1 MSSHDH
7 SAPGHVHGPDC
18 NHDHGHH
25 GHDHGDHGHGHAKRH
40 PVLDWMMTTD
50 HKRIGIMYLWT
61 SFIFFLIGGSMALAI
76 RVQLMHA
83 NNNALTPDF
92 FNQMMT
98 MHATVMIFLAI
109 IPAITGFGNLV
120 LPLHLGARDVAF
132 PRLNA
137 LGFWL
142 VPAGGIVFLSSFF
155 LGGASQNGWTAYPPL
170 ANAQYS
176 PGMGVDLWIFGVH
189 LVGTSSITGGLNF
202 IVTIFNMRAPGVTIH
217 KMSLFAWTWLVTSWL
232 QVIATPVLAGA
243 VTMLL
248 LDRNL
253 GTSFFRPETGGDPIL
268 FQHLFW
274 FYSHPAVYIMIL
286 PVFGIISQVIPA
298 FSQKKIFGYLPIAY
312 SSVAIGFFGLLV
324 WAHHMFATGLNPW
337 FLTFFMIITMLIAV
351 PTGIK
356 IFSWI
361 ATMWGGIVDFKT
373 PMLFAI
379 GFIAFFTIG
388 GISGVMQASIPFD
401 IQVSGT
407 YFIVAH
413 IHYVLFAGSVVGLLA
428 GFYYWLPKMTG
439 RMYHEGMGQVHFW
452 LTMIGM
458 NLAFFPMHFLGLQ
471 GMPRRVAYYAPQFEV
486 INQVI
491 GYSAFLM
498 GLAQLIVFFQI
509 YYALKKGAR
518 VGADPWNHHP
528 DTRSFEW
535 EISSP
540 PPHYNFETLPV
551 VR

>member
-1 MSSHDH
+1 MQVENTHAATNVPDHHDE
-7 SAPGHVHGPDC
+7 
-18 NHDHGHH
+18 HH
-25 GHDHGDHGHGHAKRH
+25 GHERH
-40 PVLDWMMTTD
+40 WLMSWLMTTD

-61 SFIFFLIGGSMALAI
+61 SFIFFLIGGAMTFVI
-76 RVQLMHA
+76 RAQLMSHQ
-83 NNNALTPDF
+83 NTLVSPDF
-92 FNQMMT
+92 YNQMMT

-109 IPAITGFGNLV
+109 IPAITGFGNLA

-142 VPAGGIVFLSSFF
+142 VPAGGLVVCSSFF

-170 ANAQYS
+170 ASNQYS
-176 PGMGVDLWIFGVH
+176 PGMGVDLWIFGLH
-189 LVGTSSITGGLNF
+189 LLGTSSITGGLNF
-202 IVTIFNMRAPGVTIH
+202 IVTIFNMRAPGLTLH
-217 KMSLFAWTWLVTSWL
+217 KMSLFSWSWLVTSWL

-243 VTMLL
+243 ITMLL
-248 LDRNL
+248 FDRNL
-253 GTSFFRPETGGDPIL
+253 GTSFFRPENGGDPIL

-286 PVFGIISQVIPA
+286 PVFGIVSQVVPA
-298 FSQKKIFGYLPIAY
+298 FSKKRIFGYLPIAY

-324 WAHHMFATGLNPW
+324 WAHHMFATGLSPW
-337 FLTFFMIITMLIAV
+337 FLTIFMLITMAIAV

-361 ATMWGGIVDFKT
+361 ATMWGGIVEFTT
-373 PMLFAI
+373 PMLFCI

-388 GISGVMQASIPFD
+388 GLSGIMQSAIPFD

-413 IHYVLFAGSVVGLLA
+413 IHYVLFAGSVMGLYA
-428 GFYYWLPKMTG
+428 GLYYWLPKMSG
-439 RMYHEGMGQVHFW
+439 RMYSERLGQAHFW
-452 LTMIGM
+452 LTTIFM
-458 NLAFFPMHFLGLQ
+458 NFAFFPMHYLGLQ
-471 GMPRRVAYYAPQFEV
+471 GMPRRVAYYAPQFE
-486 INQVI
+486 QVNYWI
-491 GYSAFLM
+491 SISVFILGA
-498 GLAQLIVFFQI
+498 AQLLVIANLI
-509 YYALKKGAR
+509 YTLKWGKKVAN
-518 VGADPWNHHP
+518 DPWNHHP
-528 DTRSFEW
+528 DTRTFEW

>member
-1 MSSHDH
+1 MSTHDH

-18 NHDHGHH
+18 NHDGHGH
-25 GHDHGDHGHGHAKRH
+25 GHDDHGHAKRH

-50 HKRIGIMYLWT
+50 HKKIGVMYLWT
-61 SFIFFLIGGSMALAI
+61 SFIFFLIGGAMALAM

-109 IPAITGFGNLV
+109 IPAITGFGNLI

-142 VPAGGIVFLSSFF
+142 VPAGGLVFLSSFF

-170 ANAQYS
+170 ANSQYS

-298 FSQKKIFGYLPIAY
+298 FSHKKIFGYLPIAY

-361 ATMWGGIVDFKT
+361 ATMWGGVVEFKT

-388 GISGVMQASIPFD
+388 GLSGVMQASVPFD

-428 GFYYWLPKMTG
+428 GFYYWLPKITG
-439 RMYHEGMGQVHFW
+439 RMYHEGIGQLHFW

-491 GYSAFLM
+491 GYSAFIM
-498 GLAQLIVFFQI
+498 GLAQLIIFFQV
-509 YYALKKGAR
+509 YYALKQGAR

-528 DTRSFEW
+528 DTKSFEW
-535 EISSP
+535 EIASP

-551 VR
+551 AR